1 MKKAILAAV
10 AATIFAGA
18 ASAGSLTFN
27 NQANTNAFTWDQ
39 RDAGYIQLYKYD
51 SRTFNGDRNR
61 NVTVD
66 WHAANAK
73 PTIFTLEANCDKTY
87 TLRGGFITA
96 YWHEVYNSCTKPE
109 PVKPV
114 EKYVKPTPTGEEWL
128 KWLDELRN
136 TNPDDFPVIEY

>member
-1 MKKAILAAV
+1 MKKTVLAAV

-39 RDAGYIQLYKYD
+39 RDASSIQLHKGE
-51 SRTFNGDRNR
+51 SRTFNGDRDR
-61 NVTVD
+61 FISVD

-73 PTIFTLEANCDKTY
+73 PTLFKLQADCDKTY

-96 YWHEVYNSCTKPE
+96 YWHEVYNSC
-109 PVKPV
+109 
-114 EKYVKPTPTGEEWL
+114 GG
-128 KWLDELRN
+128 
-136 TNPDDFPVIEY
+136 